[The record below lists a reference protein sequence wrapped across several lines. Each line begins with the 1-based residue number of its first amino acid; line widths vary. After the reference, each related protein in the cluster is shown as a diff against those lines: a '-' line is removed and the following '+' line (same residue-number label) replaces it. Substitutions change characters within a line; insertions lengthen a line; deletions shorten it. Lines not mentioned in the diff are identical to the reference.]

1 MDNDRF
7 EQEDE
12 PLAEERKTGCG
23 CLTAV
28 VIVIVLIMSVPL
40 LIHLIDSW
48 PITVDS
54 KSNNGLKVE
63 LQAIGSPVGPI
74 GPQDGRV
81 WLKLGSFKICSE
93 DFVLHNDGKG
103 MDEYNWKVDWKEDS
117 VLITIIGEEQADEHI
132 TLYYD
137 GKTESDTNRITR

>member
-1 MDNDRF
+1 MDNDMF

-23 CLTAV
+23 CGLVAV
-28 VIVIVLIMSVPL
+28 IMIVLIMFIPL
-40 LIHLIDSW
+40 GIYLFDRI
-48 PITVDS
+48 PNTVDS

-63 LQAIGSPVGPI
+63 LQAIGSPVWPF

-137 GKTESDTNRITR
+137 GKTESDN

>member
-1 MDNDRF
+1 MDNDLF

-23 CLTAV
+23 CGLVAV
-28 VIVIVLIMSVPL
+28 IMIVLIMFIPL
-40 LIHLIDSW
+40 GIYLFDRI
-48 PITVDS
+48 PNTVDS
-54 KSNNGLKVE
+54 KSNNGWKVE
-63 LQAIGSPVGPI
+63 LQAIGSPIWPF

-103 MDEYNWKVDWKEDS
+103 MDEYNWKVDWKDDR